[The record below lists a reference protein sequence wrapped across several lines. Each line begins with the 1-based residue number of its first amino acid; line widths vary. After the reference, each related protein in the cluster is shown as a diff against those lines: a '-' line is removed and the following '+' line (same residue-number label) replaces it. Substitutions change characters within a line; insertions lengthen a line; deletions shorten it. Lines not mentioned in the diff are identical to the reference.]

1 MKDARTPEGQMRLA
15 DQYQRYFPDDYPKA
29 LAALKKGEINEA
41 VELLAFTDLTKTQP
55 LTQWELPQFYQKFPN
70 GRVLYHLQTF
80 SIRVMNLV
88 YEEALKDIV
97 SGNLK
102 QATRGT
108 KRLFAIGAVL
118 GVQGVA
124 TDKIKDVL
132 AGKEVELSFEEIP
145 INALEAMGLSLY
157 DYNRIADKGP
167 LAGFAESK
175 MPPVLRMSNDLLNEP
190 ERSLRYVPV
199 GGRAAYDFFRE
210 PLEERR
216 KERRKA
222 QGYKMEINVPARE
235 ADSSRSDRTRTRRP
249 ERKRRERS

>member
-1 MKDARTPEGQMRLA
+1 M
-15 DQYQRYFPDDYPKA
+15 
-29 LAALKKGEINEA
+29 
-41 VELLAFTDLTKTQP
+41 
-55 LTQWELPQFYQKFPN
+55 
-70 GRVLYHLQTF
+70 
-80 SIRVMNLV
+80 
-88 YEEALKDIV
+88 
-97 SGNLK
+97 
-102 QATRGT
+102 
-108 KRLFAIGAVL
+108 LFR
-118 GVQGVA
+118 
-124 TDKIKDVL
+124 
-132 AGKEVELSFEEIP
+132 S
-145 INALEAMGLSLY
+145 
-157 DYNRIADKGP
+157 P

-222 QGYKMEINVPARE
+222 QGYKMEITVPARE